1 MLLVA
6 LLDGQRIDATTLSRA
21 SWLELQNSEERKRL
35 ILPGCGIRAVAK
47 PRGESTQYF
56 AHLSVRGCKV
66 DHGGESPQH
75 LAMKGALRD
84 RINAV
89 EGWHAIVEHPHD
101 SREWIID
108 VLAESDDSRHRVAF
122 EVQLSTQSPAKYQHR
137 SQRYFDDGLFPVWI
151 VPRRLEDN
159 LIRVPFVV
167 TAFGKSSEIPAE
179 PGMLMDLDVTCDF
192 RDEDTLGTLVDNLLQ
207 RGHGWI
213 HGSPEDQAVR
223 HRKRVERDARL
234 RDEARRRQEAIDER
248 IEEMN
253 MDSAAPEAAFGA
265 HTVLTEDGPFI
276 WASLSQCWRCEY
288 PMLLWDAEPS
298 TPGRQY
304 LSVPTLDVK
313 REVGTKRY
321 ESDAGVHAVLDSWM
335 HAVRADVQKAN
346 IKLRRSKKKAAEYS
360 AFVCPECDALIGQM
374 FISCLRP
381 EKWSLI
387 SAPLLKK
394 QSTTAGPVKP
404 EGRNDP
410 RKGKLQKQ
418 RPPAAVPKER
428 PHYKR
433 PTVPEDLQTDRKKSW
448 AEIRSADSVAE
459 ARRKFM
465 GTAAPYRGY

>member
-21 SWLELQNSEERKRL
+21 SWLELQNSEKRKQL

-47 PRGESTQYF
+47 PRGERTQYF
-56 AHLSVRGCKV
+56 AHLSVKECKV
-66 DHGGESPQH
+66 DHGGESPHH
-75 LAMKGALRD
+75 LAMKEALRD

-89 EGWHAIVEHPHD
+89 EGWHAIVEYPHD

-108 VLAESDDSRHRVAF
+108 VLAESNDFRWRVAF
-122 EVQLSTQSPAKYQHR
+122 EVQLSSQSPTKYQHR
-137 SQRYFDDGLFPVWI
+137 TQRYFSDGIFPVWI
-151 VPRRLEDN
+151 VPRRLENN

-167 TAFGKSSEIPAE
+167 TGFGKSSEIPAQ
-179 PGMLMDLDVTCDF
+179 PDSLMDLDVTCDF
-192 RDEDTLGTLVDNLLQ
+192 RKEITLGTFVDNLLQ
-207 RGHGWI
+207 RGHGWN
-213 HGSPEDQAVR
+213 HGSPDDQAAR
-223 HRKRVERDARL
+223 HKKRAESDARL
-234 RDEARRRQEAIDER
+234 RDEARRRQEAIDQR

-253 MDSAAPEAAFGA
+253 QDSAAPEAAFGA

-276 WASLSQCWRCEY
+276 WASLSQCWKCEH

-304 LSVPTLDVK
+304 LSAPTLDVK
-313 REVGTKRY
+313 REVETKRY
-321 ESDAGVHAVLDSWM
+321 ESDAAVHALLDIWM
-335 HAVRADVQKAN
+335 QAVRADVQKAN

-381 EKWSLI
+381 EKWSLL

-394 QSTTAGPVKP
+394 QTTTAGPTKP

-410 RKGKLQKQ
+410 RKGKPQKQ
-418 RPPAAVPKER
+418 RSPVVVPKER
-428 PHYKR
+428 PLYKR
-433 PTVPEDLQTDRKKSW
+433 PAVSEELQTDRKKSW
-448 AEIRSADSVAE
+448 AEIHSPDGVAE
-459 ARRKFM
+459 ARQKFM
-465 GTAAPYRGY
+465 GTAAPYKGN

>member
-21 SWLELQNSEERKRL
+21 SWLELQNSEKRKRL
-35 ILPGCGIRAVAK
+35 VLPGCGIRAVAK
-47 PRGESTQYF
+47 PRGERTQYF
-56 AHLSVRGCKV
+56 AHLSVRECKV

-75 LAMKGALRD
+75 LAMKEALRD

-108 VLAESDDSRHRVAF
+108 VLAESDGFRRRVAF
-122 EVQLSTQSPAKYQHR
+122 EVQLSSQSPAKYQHR
-137 SQRYFDDGLFPVWI
+137 SQRYFTDGLFPVWI
-151 VPRRLEDN
+151 VPRRPEDN
-159 LIRVPFVV
+159 LIRVPLVV
-167 TAFGKSSEIPAE
+167 TGFGKSSEIPAAT
-179 PGMLMDLDVTCDF
+179 GRLMDLDVTCDF
-192 RDEDTLGTLVDNLLQ
+192 REDRTLGTFVDNLLQ
-207 RGHGWI
+207 RGHGWN
-213 HGSPEDQAVR
+213 HGSPNDQAAR
-223 HRKRVERDARL
+223 HKKRTESDARL

-253 MDSAAPEAAFGA
+253 QDSAAPEAAFGA

-276 WASLSQCWRCEY
+276 WASLSQCWRCEH

-321 ESDAGVHAVLDSWM
+321 ESDAAVHAVLDVWM

-394 QSTTAGPVKP
+394 QASTTVPTKP

-410 RKGKLQKQ
+410 RKGKQQKQ
-418 RPPAAVPKER
+418 RSPVVVPKER
-428 PHYKR
+428 PLYKR
-433 PTVPEDLQTDRKKSW
+433 PTVPEELQADRKKSW
-448 AEIRSADSVAE
+448 AEIHSPDGVAE

-465 GTAAPYRGY
+465 GTAAPYRGN